1 MSSGLL
7 LLIAALLVLLNGFF
21 VAAEYSLVKIRS
33 TRVEELVRQGSA
45 AARVV
50 RRELGALDRYLS
62 ATQFGITLSSLG
74 LGWAGEG
81 AVPQLVA
88 PGLKGLGVAISP
100 ALLGWLRLGWVA
112 SLVAFC
118 VITSL
123 HIVAG
128 EQVPKIM
135 AIQRAERVALFAA
148 YPLRLFYR
156 IFNGPILLL
165 AGATRLV
172 ARACGLQMTTTHELA
187 HSEEELRMILTA
199 SQESGVLRQSELD
212 LVEHVFVFAD
222 KRARE
227 VMVPRVDMVYLS
239 TDWSFEENFRIAT
252 SHSYT
257 RFPLCEGDPDHV
269 IGLIHIRDLLPPED
283 KPDADL
289 RPIRRQIVR
298 VPDTKPT
305 DQLLRE
311 FQYRKIHMAVVLDEY
326 GGTAGIAT
334 LEDVLEEIVGDIHDE
349 FEEPDPEVRDL
360 GDRRY
365 LVHGKVSLSD
375 LRNDLGI
382 DLPAD
387 GVDTIGGWVLD
398 QTGAI
403 PTTGTVLE
411 VGPHRLEVTRM
422 EARRVREI
430 LITKGDVPAEAEEGE
445 KVA

>member
-50 RRELGALDRYLS
+50 RRELAELDRYLS

-74 LGWAGEG
+74 LGWAGES
-81 AVPQLVA
+81 AVTRIVA
-88 PGLKGLGVAISP
+88 PGLHTLGVAVSP
-100 ALLGWLRLGWVA
+100 QLLGWLKLGWVA

-118 VITSL
+118 VITSC

-148 YPLRLFYR
+148 YPLGVFYR
-156 IFNGPILLL
+156 IFKGPISLL
-165 AGATRLV
+165 AGATRVL
-172 ARACGLQMTTTHELA
+172 ARACRLQMTTPHELA

-269 IGLIHIRDLLPPED
+269 IGLIHIRDLLKLEG
-283 KPDADL
+283 KADADL
-289 RPIRRQIVR
+289 RSIRREIVR
-298 VPDTKPT
+298 VPETKPI
-305 DQLLRE
+305 DQILRE
-311 FQYRKIHMAVVLDEY
+311 FQYRKIHMALVLDE
-326 GGTAGIAT
+326 
-334 LEDVLEEIVGDIHDE
+334 
-349 FEEPDPEVRDL
+349 
-360 GDRRY
+360 
-365 LVHGKVSLSD
+365 
-375 LRNDLGI
+375 
-382 DLPAD
+382 
-387 GVDTIGGWVLD
+387 
-398 QTGAI
+398 TGAI
-403 PTTGTVLE
+403 PSTGTVLE